1 MDSETLYSNIIIHQL
16 YAARRIKD
24 ETQFT
29 ETVRVGVYLSTASN
43 LRQGSHFLINVLRNG
58 GLVAAEVP
66 KRAKVGVPVLP
77 ERVPQRARLLCDLL
91 GFFCGHPIRVASRK
105 SIIARSEYL
114 EQGDAVFAQLP
125 ELGEACVMAFVFCG
139 PLRETQD

>member
-1 MDSETLYSNIIIHQL
+1 MKSDGDGGEVAKSGP
-16 YAARRIKD
+16 
-24 ETQFT
+24 
-29 ETVRVGVYLSTASN
+29 VGLSVHGQHA
-43 LRQGSHFLINVLRNG
+43 
-58 GLVAAEVP
+58 
-66 KRAKVGVPVLP
+66 
-77 ERVPQRARLLCDLL
+77 LLCDLL
-91 GFFCGHPIRVASRK
+91 GFFCGHSILVASRK